1 MSSSSLPSRYKPYPG
16 YKDSGVEAFGEIPA
30 LWEVRPVRAHFRLS
44 RGRVISHEEIHEN
57 PGKYPVYSSQTEG
70 EGVMGF
76 LGSFDFDGAYLTW
89 TTDGAKAGTVFRRD
103 GQFNCTNVC
112 GTLKPSQPDSID
124 LSFANF
130 ALNLATGFFVR
141 HDINPKLM
149 NGVMAGIRFPIPS
162 KKEQRAIAEFLDR
175 ETAKIDNLIARKER
189 LIELLEEKRSAL
201 ITRAVTRGLDPNA
214 PLRDSGIE
222 WLGQIPADWQVQRL
236 KFILDRPLEYGA
248 SETSEHTN
256 SDWPRFIRITD
267 LNEDGSLR
275 EESFRSLPP
284 EVAEYY
290 LVSAGDL
297 LFARSGATVGK
308 SFLYRGD
315 TGDKAC
321 FAGYLI
327 RAAIN
332 RKKARPEFVWF
343 FTRSDKYRSWLS
355 QVAIQATIQNISAER
370 YANLWVPMPSLSEQD
385 AILENIRKG
394 MTILD
399 RLVATVTNAIKRLKE
414 YRSALITAAVTGK
427 IDVRDEVKAA
437 A

>member
-1 MSSSSLPSRYKPYPG
+1 LASA
-16 YKDSGVEAFGEIPA
+16 VESAAGDCGIFG
-30 LWEVRPVRAHFRLS
+30 S
-44 RGRVISHEEIHEN
+44 
-57 PGKYPVYSSQTEG
+57 
-70 EGVMGF
+70 
-76 LGSFDFDGAYLTW
+76 
-89 TTDGAKAGTVFRRD
+89 
-103 GQFNCTNVC
+103 
-112 GTLKPSQPDSID
+112 
-124 LSFANF
+124 
-130 ALNLATGFFVR
+130 
-141 HDINPKLM
+141 
-149 NGVMAGIRFPIPS
+149 
-162 KKEQRAIAEFLDR
+162 
-175 ETAKIDNLIARKER
+175 ETAKIDNLIAQKER
-189 LIELLEEKRSAL
+189 LIELLEEKRAAL
-201 ITRAVTRGLDPNA
+201 ITHAVTRGLPPDA

-222 WLGQIPADWQVQRL
+222 WLSQIPAHWQVQRL
-236 KFILDRPLEYGA
+236 KFIIDRPLEYGA

-256 SDWPRFIRITD
+256 PDWPRFIRITD

-290 LVSAGDL
+290 LVSSGDL

-315 TGDKAC
+315 SGDKAC

-327 RAAIN
+327 RAAVN

-343 FTRSDKYRSWLS
+343 FTRSDKYRSWLT

-385 AILENIRKG
+385 AILENIRNG

-399 RLVATVTNAIKRLKE
+399 RLVATVTNAIERLKE